1 MIMANRDDKIS
12 QQPAMQ
18 EITGIIIREATV
30 ADLPEILRHRRGMF
44 EDMGFKD
51 QAALDAMQATSE
63 RFIAKGIA
71 EGFYKGWFVEDNAGQ
86 ILAGGGIVMT
96 MLPTHPRDPQPR
108 RATILNMYTHPEHR
122 RKGLARL
129 LMQTM
134 IDWCR
139 SEGFAS
145 VSLHASD
152 DGRHLY
158 EQLGFQPTNEMRL
171 WLK

>member
-1 MIMANRDDKIS
+1 MSGLKIRKASVDD
-12 QQPAMQ
+12 
-18 EITGIIIREATV
+18 V
-30 ADLPEILRHRRGMF
+30 FEILRHRRGMF

-51 QAALDAMQATSE
+51 PASLAAMQESSE
-63 RFIAKGIA
+63 IFIAKGIG
-71 EGFYKGWFVEDNAGQ
+71 EGFYKGWLLEGNSGR
-86 ILAGGGIVMT
+86 ILAGGGIVIT
-96 MLPTHPRDPQPR
+96 MMPAHPRDPQSR
-108 RATILNMYTHPEHR
+108 RATILNLYTYPEHR

-129 LMQTM
+129 LMRTM

-158 EQLGFQPTNEMRL
+158 ELLGFQPTNEMRL